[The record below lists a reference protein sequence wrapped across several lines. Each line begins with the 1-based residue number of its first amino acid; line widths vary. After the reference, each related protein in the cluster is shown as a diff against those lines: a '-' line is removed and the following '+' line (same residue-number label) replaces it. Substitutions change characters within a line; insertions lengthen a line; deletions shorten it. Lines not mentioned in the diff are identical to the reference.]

1 MPPGVFNMV
10 VGTGPEVGEAMVHAH
25 ALRAIS
31 FTGSNR
37 VGGELYVKAA
47 QRGAK
52 VTCEMGGKN
61 AVIVMPD
68 ADLDKAAAAIHGGA
82 FGSTGQRC
90 TATSR
95 VIAHP
100 DIKRALVERLV
111 ASAQT
116 HQGRARARHDDG
128 HGAVDCGQAV
138 VHGDG
143 LHRDRQAGRR
153 DAPHRRHAPGPS
165 RAGLLHRPDDLRRC
179 RSGDADLQGRDLRAG
194 AVGGRGLDPGRGA
207 DRRPTASSTASPRRS
222 SRKTSPR

>member
-1 MPPGVFNMV
+1 MPATAALLAEIYEEAGMPPGVFNMV
-10 VGTGPEVGEAMVHAH
+10 VGTGPEVGEAMVHAP

-100 DIKRALVERLV
+100 DIKRALVDRLV
-111 ASAQT
+111 ASAAED
-116 HQGRARARHDDG
+116 QGRPRPRHDDG
-128 HGAVDCGQAV
+128 HGPVDCRQAV
-138 VHGDG
+138 V
-143 LHRDRQAGRR
+143 RR
-153 DAPHRRHAPGPS
+153 
-165 RAGLLHRPDDLRRC
+165 
-179 RSGDADLQGRDLRAG
+179 
-194 AVGGRGLDPGRGA
+194 
-207 DRRPTASSTASPRRS
+207 
-222 SRKTSPR
+222 